1 MDKINTYIET
11 IEKAQLY
18 IDLKA
23 LKYNYKLI
31 NQLTKESVIIGIV
44 KGDAYGH
51 GMLQCSKTLIKS
63 GCKHLYV
70 ANIEDALKLRSYY
83 RKVRI
88 FVLSGPINPHEVETL
103 DSNKITPIINNPAQ
117 LELVLKYSLLKNKK
131 MNAIIQIDTGMNRM
145 GFKHNEFSYLNEK
158 LKMLNV
164 SFLMSHFTSADEK
177 DKKNSNKQLKQLVNL
192 NQNLNYK
199 LSIANSSGCFLN
211 SSYHLDYVRPG
222 KSLYGMNPF
231 KKKSFKLK
239 QVASLYAPIIQTSSI
254 NKNETVGYGKTYTAQ
269 KKIKTATINFGYANG
284 YMRSGSSRAVTY
296 INSIPAKVLGRI
308 SMDLI
313 TIDVSNIP
321 DQFLYLGYPVEI
333 LGKNATYEKVS
344 ESLGTHEL
352 ETLISIGL
360 GTQKKYL
367 S

>member
-1 MDKINTYIET
+1 MDKINTYIKT
-11 IEKAQLY
+11 IEKAQLF
-18 IDLKA
+18 IDLKL
-23 LKYNYKLI
+23 LKHNYRLI
-31 NQLTKESVIIGIV
+31 NQITNKSLIIGVV
-44 KGDAYGH
+44 KGDGYGH
-51 GMLQCSKTLIKS
+51 GMMKCSETLIKS
-63 GCKHLYV
+63 GCKNLYV
-70 ANIEDALKLRSYY
+70 ANIDDALNLRNLYK
-83 RKVRI
+83 KVRI
-88 FVLSGPINPHEVETL
+88 FVLSGPINHHEVGIL
-103 DSNKITPIINNPAQ
+103 DRNRITPIINNPGQ

-131 MNAIIQIDTGMNRM
+131 MNAVIQIDTGMNRM
-145 GFKHNEFSYLNEK
+145 GFKHNELSYLNEK

-177 DKKNSNKQLKQLVNL
+177 DKKNSNKQLKQLLNL

-211 SSYHLDYVRPG
+211 SNYHLDYVRPG

-231 KKKSFKLK
+231 KKKSFGLK

-254 NKNETVGYGKTYTAQ
+254 NKNETVGYGKTYIAQ

-284 YMRSGSSRAVTY
+284 YMRSASNRAITY

-308 SMDLI
+308 SMDLV
-313 TIDVSNIP
+313 TIDVSSIP
-321 DQFLYLGYPVEI
+321 EQFLHLGYPVEI
-333 LGKNATYEKVS
+333 LGENATYEKVS
-344 ESLGTHEL
+344 ETLGTHEL